1 MNAKHTPGP
10 WSLTEPNGVGQGYS
24 LKGPDAWFGYKPWS
38 QETRAN
44 ATLCAAAPD
53 LLEALEPFAYFA
65 EAVVRFA
72 EGPGNFPKSGPI
84 YALNGHGLD
93 EREITVEHFR
103 AALSAI
109 AKARGEA

>member
-1 MNAKHTPGP
+1 MSAKHTPGP

-44 ATLCAAAPD
+44 VALCAAAPD
-53 LLEALEPFAYFA
+53 LLESLEKLLASFDSEIHNEYDGTSMLADRLA
-65 EAVVRFA
+65 EADHA
-72 EGPGNFPKSGPI
+72 
-84 YALNGHGLD
+84 
-93 EREITVEHFR
+93 R
-103 AALSAI
+103 AAI

>member
-53 LLEALEPFAYFA
+53 LLAELETAATRLEVAGFM
-65 EAVVRFA
+65 AVKA
-72 EGPGNFPKSGPI
+72 
-84 YALNGHGLD
+84 
-93 EREITVEHFR
+93 R
-103 AALSAI
+103 AAI
-109 AKARGEA
+109 AKARGDA